1 MTPEHKAKLI
11 AARTASVEARRK
23 LRLGLPEKDTMT
35 TETAPDPQAEIAEL
49 KRQLEAATKTKE
61 DVGMGQPAHMQP
73 IKGHAE
79 ELRNSMQDYVAEQVK
94 SQLQALLPERGDP
107 IRSREAARDARPVAR
122 RNAMSAFDRDGNPV
136 HRRRDSLSDPF
147 AIPGDLQEPG
157 WDRQWVRVSVHG
169 WEDVDNQVGMQE
181 NGWRPISANRPG
193 WEGRFMP
200 AGYKGAIQKSGLML
214 MERPMALTEEARAEE
229 KRVVHGQTQ
238 VQRQQ
243 FGLALP
249 RGFEANTP
257 AARAA
262 THVRVGPREATP
274 SDLRPNL
281 PVREAMEIDG

>member
-1 MTPEHKAKLI
+1 MTPEHKAKLT
-11 AARTASVEARRK
+11 AARNASLARK
-23 LRLGLPEKDTMT
+23 AAERLERTEKETMPES
-35 TETAPDPQAEIAEL
+35 TAPNPRAEIAEL
-49 KRQLEAATKTKE
+49 KRQLEEAQKTKE
-61 DVGMGQPAHMQP
+61 NVSVGQPAHMQP

-79 ELRNSMQDYVAEQVK
+79 DLRTSMQDYVAEQVK

-107 IRSREAARDARPVAR
+107 IRSRETVRDARPAVR
-122 RNAMSAFDRDGNPV
+122 RNAMPAFDRDGNPV

-214 MERPMALTEEARAEE
+214 MERPMSLTEEARAEE

-243 FGLALP
+243 FGMALP

-262 THVRVGPREATP
+262 TGIRVGPREATP

-281 PVREAMEIDG
+281 NVREAAEIDG